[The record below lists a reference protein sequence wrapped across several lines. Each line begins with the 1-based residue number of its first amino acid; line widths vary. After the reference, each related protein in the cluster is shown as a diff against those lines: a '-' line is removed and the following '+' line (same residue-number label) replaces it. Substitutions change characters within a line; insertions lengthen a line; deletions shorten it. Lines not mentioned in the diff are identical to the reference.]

1 MEQRLVGFTCRN
13 CGPCGYQVEDQKE
26 LKMAG
31 ENNKN
36 AIWALLLSLLAL
48 ITTFQQNYHNYQ
60 LVVTPNERVGFYCRD
75 YSLNDPPPFLS
86 GLCHVQVRIF
96 FLAKTVTWC

>member
-1 MEQRLVGFTCRN
+1 
-13 CGPCGYQVEDQKE
+13 
-26 LKMAG
+26 MAG

-48 ITTFQQNYHNYQ
+48 ITTFQQYYHNYQ
-60 LVVTPNERVGFYCRD
+60 RVVTPNEMVGFYCRD
-75 YSLNDPPPFLS
+75 YPLNGPPPFLF
-86 GLCHVQVRIF
+86 GLSLVQVRIF

>member
-1 MEQRLVGFTCRN
+1 
-13 CGPCGYQVEDQKE
+13 
-26 LKMAG
+26 MAG

-48 ITTFQQNYHNYQ
+48 ITTFQQYYHNYQ
-60 LVVTPNERVGFYCRD
+60 FVVTPNERVGFYCRD
-75 YSLNDPPPFLS
+75 YSLNGPPPFLS
-86 GLCHVQVRIF
+86 GLSLGQVRIF